1 MTKKN
6 NIIKSAFKLFQN
18 DIALVN
24 LDSSMYTFVN
34 DMADIN
40 RQLSVIPVSLKL
52 LLKPLVKLIK
62 LLVLGVDLHR

>member
-1 MTKKN
+1 MTKKS

-24 LDSSMYTFVN
+24 LDSFMYTFVN